1 MIVWN
6 KKRYGISTKNI
17 VMDAIQ
23 ILQSDL
29 LDLIFENRNKDYGAY
44 ALRRNYQRRILL
56 SLLITGLIATSVFLG
71 ARLLKT
77 GGATET
83 LMNIREVVVERF
95 RPQPKLPDL
104 EPPAA
109 KPVQPQVQT
118 TRLTGFDIKP
128 DEQVMETEVPPINEV
143 ARVDV
148 IDREGLREDGVI
160 SVPDVVKGNGILMA
174 PQITDDEQTIFYAVE
189 IQASVDGKLWK
200 RWLQNQLM
208 IYIENAV
215 AEGMEAGVYTVQVK
229 FLVEI
234 DGSIRDVRALNDP
247 GFGLAQGAEEVI
259 RKGPLWRAGE
269 QNGRKVRSYH
279 TQPIN
284 FVIAEN

>member
-1 MIVWN
+1 
-6 KKRYGISTKNI
+6 
-17 VMDAIQ
+17 MDAIQ

-44 ALRRNYQRRILL
+44 ALRRDYQQRVLISL
-56 SLLITGLIATSVFLG
+56 SITGLLATSIFFGAHFLKASG
-71 ARLLKT
+71 AE
-77 GGATET
+77 ET
-83 LMNIREVVVERF
+83 FMNIREVVVEHF
-95 RPQPKLPDL
+95 SEQPKLPEL
-104 EPPAA
+104 KPPVT
-109 KPVQPQVQT
+109 KPAEPQVKT
-118 TRLTGFDIKP
+118 SRLTGFDVKP
-128 DEQVMETEVPPINEV
+128 DEQVTATEVPPISEV

-148 IDREGLREDGVI
+148 IDRDGLDDNGVI
-160 SVPDVVKGNGILMA
+160 MNLPDVDKGSGVLMA
-174 PQITDDEQTIFYAVE
+174 PKKTDDERTIFTAVE
-189 IQASVDGKLWK
+189 IQARVDGKLWK

-215 AEGMEAGVYTVQVK
+215 AAGMEPGIYTVQVK

-234 DGSIRDVRALNDP
+234 DGSITNVRALNDP

-259 RKGPLWRAGE
+259 RKGPFWRAGE

-279 TQPIN
+279 TQPIS

>member
-1 MIVWN
+1 
-6 KKRYGISTKNI
+6 
-17 VMDAIQ
+17 MDAIQ

-128 DEQVMETEVPPINEV
+128 DEQVVETEVPPINEV

-160 SVPDVVKGNGILMA
+160 SVPDVVKGNGVLMA

-189 IQASVDGKLWK
+189 IQAGVDAKLWK

-215 AEGMEAGVYTVQVK
+215 ASGMEPGIYTVQVK

-259 RKGPLWRAGE
+259 RKGPLWSPGE

-279 TQPIN
+279 TQPIS